1 MVTNTIIFTF
11 LTLTIAS
18 CGPRTGIHEE
28 TSNEEPIENIV
39 VEQIS
44 PIEKSE
50 QNGRKIFKQNC
61 SVCHDIATMKFTG
74 PGLGGVLD
82 RLPKPSEEYF
92 IKYITNNDSLLKKD
106 LYAKKLRIEY
116 QDIDVN
122 HDFNYLTA
130 SDKQDLIVYLKTW
143 DRPIPQIIMSLTT
156 ANTR

>member
-1 MVTNTIIFTF
+1 MVTKTIVFTF
-11 LTLTIAS
+11 LILTIAS

-28 TSNEEPIENIV
+28 TLKEESIENIV

-61 SVCHDIATMKFTG
+61 AVCHHIATMKFTG

-92 IKYITNNDSLLKKD
+92 IKYITKNDSLLKND
-106 LYAKKLRIEY
+106 PYAKKLKSEY
-116 QDIDVN
+116 QDIETS
-122 HDFNYLTA
+122 HDFNHLTV

-143 DRPIPQIIMSLTT
+143 DRPIP
-156 ANTR
+156 